1 VMEYSQ
7 AYQLYRDDVEVLQP
21 AVAG

>member
-7 AYQLYRDDVEVLQP
+7 AYQQYRDDVEVFEP
-21 AVAG
+21 AVTG